1 MTPTHTIKNPLIL
14 IIAIITFF
22 VFVVSFTAFYTTEN
36 FSSACGCAL
45 PPWIIIISVASFG
58 LCIGSLVFMI
68 LNKNFL
74 SQKKSMKSS
83 TNKLL
88 QFVDD
93 EERAVL
99 SYLSNQKHPVFQSTL
114 SKELHIDKVKLS
126 RILSTFEKKQIISKK
141 SKGMTNI
148 ISLDEELKS
157 WFSS

>member
-1 MTPTHTIKNPLIL
+1 MNSFNLKNPFFL
-14 IIAIITFF
+14 IITIITFF

-36 FSSACGCAL
+36 FSSACGCTL
-45 PPWIIIISVASFG
+45 PPWIIIIAVASFG
-58 LCIGSLVFMI
+58 LCIGSLVFFL

-88 QFVDD
+88 QFFDD

-99 SYLSNQKHPVFQSTL
+99 SFLSKNSSPVFQSSL
-114 SKELHIDKVKLS
+114 SKDLAIDKVKLS
-126 RILSTFEKKQIISKK
+126 RILNSFEKKQLIKK
-141 SKGMTNI
+141 EPKGMTNL
-148 ISLDEELKS
+148 ISLDDDLKS